1 MKDPH
6 LLLIRFSALGDV
18 AMTVPVIRCLYKAYP
33 RLKIT
38 FVSRPDVAPLFQEF
52 ENFNFYPTDFN
63 GRHKGIKG
71 LWSLFQELKTIPFS
85 MVADL
90 HSVIRTYFLNL
101 FFKLHG
107 YKVKS
112 VDKGRLE
119 KKALTRRKI
128 KNFNPL
134 PTPAIVTQ
142 MFLESWNFLFHLKNM
157 SSPRRKNSLKV

>member
-101 FFKLHG
+101 FLSCT
-107 YKVKS
+107 VI
-112 VDKGRLE
+112 RL
-119 KKALTRRKI
+119 
-128 KNFNPL
+128 NPL
-134 PTPAIVTQ
+134 T
-142 MFLESWNFLFHLKNM
+142 KGG
-157 SSPRRKNSLKV
+157 